1 MTLALIVALVAV
13 GAGALYEEAQM
24 KKRLRAVNAVIMES
38 GESGEHLEYRD
49 RLEAHAKNYKGNADM
64 YATLGSICIIAAFF
78 MLTCTLAAK

>member
-13 GAGALYEEAQM
+13 GTGALYEEAQM

-38 GESGEHLEYRD
+38 DETGEPLECRA

-64 YATLGSICIIAAFF
+64 YATLGAICIIGAFF